1 MIKVDATG
9 QTCPMP
15 VIMTKNALKEIS
27 EGTIEVT
34 IDNKIS
40 KENIEKFAK
49 EMGFSYITEEDNG
62 TFFIQITKQSDIKPK
77 EVLSQENIVIS
88 IGSDK
93 MGEGDPVLGETLMK
107 GFLYTLTE
115 METLPNTILLYN
127 RGVYLSSLIE
137 SAVKD
142 LKDLENRGVE
152 ILSCGACANFYHL
165 EDKIA
170 VGSITNM
177 YNIIDKQLKATK
189 VIKP

>member
-1 MIKVDATG
+1 
-9 QTCPMP
+9 
-15 VIMTKNALKEIS
+15 
-27 EGTIEVT
+27 
-34 IDNKIS
+34 
-40 KENIEKFAK
+40 
-49 EMGFSYITEEDNG
+49 
-62 TFFIQITKQSDIKPK
+62 
-77 EVLSQENIVIS
+77 
-88 IGSDK
+88 
-93 MGEGDPVLGETLMK
+93 MK